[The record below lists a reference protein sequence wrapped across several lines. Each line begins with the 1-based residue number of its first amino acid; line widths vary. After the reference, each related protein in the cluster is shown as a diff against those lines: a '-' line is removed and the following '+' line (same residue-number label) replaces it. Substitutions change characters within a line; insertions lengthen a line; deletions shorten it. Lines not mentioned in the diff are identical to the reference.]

1 MAKLIKL
8 WAADTDLKTKGY
20 KMASI
25 RWPAS
30 LPQMLRLEGLNA
42 QRKSSVIRTQMDAGP
57 VKVRQRY
64 TVTTKEFTG
73 TVLLTETQRKTLE
86 EWYQNT
92 LGSGV
97 LRFEMIDPQT
107 LQFAEFRFIEDY
119 QETSVDG
126 YWEISMTLE
135 KLNV

>member
-1 MAKLIKL
+1 
-8 WAADTDLKTKGY
+8 
-20 KMASI
+20 MASI